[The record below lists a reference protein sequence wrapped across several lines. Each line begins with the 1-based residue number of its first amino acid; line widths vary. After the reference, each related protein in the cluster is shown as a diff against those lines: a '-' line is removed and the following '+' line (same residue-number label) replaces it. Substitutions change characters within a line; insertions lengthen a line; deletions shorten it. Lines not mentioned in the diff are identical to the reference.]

1 MNWLAALVTAVAAL
15 AGAQQLRLEDVTAR
29 VDRYLSEYANGLA
42 NVVAEETYR
51 QRALGAPGLPLIR
64 ILRSEYALTF
74 VNGEGFGYR
83 DTFEVDGQ
91 PVRGR
96 DQRLQR
102 MLESGGRQQARQI
115 SELNARYNLAS
126 ERFARSINV
135 PTTALELL
143 QPKYRKRFSV
153 RRLGSASL
161 GDSLGWVLEFRER
174 SRPTIIKTPK
184 GKNQASRIEAL
195 VDPDTGVVR
204 RTTISWE
211 NTVGSIVVEY
221 GPAEGIS
228 VLVPVTMREQ
238 FTIAVGDE
246 VNTDA
251 TYTNYRTF
259 QTSGRLIEP

>member
-1 MNWLAALVTAVAAL
+1 MNWLAALVTVAAL
-15 AGAQQLRLEDVTAR
+15 AGAQQLRLEDVSAR
-29 VDRYLSEYANGLA
+29 VDRYLSAYANELA

-64 ILRSEYALTF
+64 ILRSDYAITF

-102 MLESGGRQQARQI
+102 MLESGGRQQAKQI
-115 SELNARYNLAS
+115 TELNARYNLAN
-126 ERFARSINV
+126 ERFARSVNV
-135 PTTALELL
+135 PTMALELL
-143 QPKYRKRFSV
+143 QPKYRNRFNV
-153 RRLGSASL
+153 RRIGSASL
-161 GDSLGWVLEFRER
+161 GDRLGWVLEFRER
-174 SRPTIIKTPK
+174 ARPTIIRTPK
-184 GKNQASRIEAL
+184 GKNQPSRIEAL
-195 VDPDTGVVR
+195 VDPDSGEIR

-211 NTVGSIVVEY
+211 NTTGSIVVEY

-228 VLVPVTMREQ
+228 VLVPITMLER
-238 FTIAVGDE
+238 FTITVGDE
-246 VNTDA
+246 VNSDA